1 MPHHKSA
8 IKRMHTSRRARVRN
22 MAVRSRLRTAVKRVR
37 TADTAA
43 TAQEALAAAVVI
55 IDKTAR
61 KGVIHKNQAA
71 RRKSR
76 LTRMV
81 NAME

>member
-1 MPHHKSA
+1 
-8 IKRMHTSRRARVRN
+8 

-37 TADTAA
+37 TADTTV
-43 TAQEALAAAVVI
+43 TAQEALAAAVAI

-61 KGVIHKNQAA
+61 KGVIHRNQAA

-76 LTRMV
+76 LTRRV

>member
-1 MPHHKSA
+1 MPNHKSA
-8 IKRMHTSRRARVRN
+8 IKRMHTSRRARARN

-37 TADTAA
+37 TADTTA
-43 TAQEALAAAVVI
+43 TAQEALAAAVTI
-55 IDKTAR
+55 IDRSAS
-61 KGVIHKNQAA
+61 KGVIHRNQAA